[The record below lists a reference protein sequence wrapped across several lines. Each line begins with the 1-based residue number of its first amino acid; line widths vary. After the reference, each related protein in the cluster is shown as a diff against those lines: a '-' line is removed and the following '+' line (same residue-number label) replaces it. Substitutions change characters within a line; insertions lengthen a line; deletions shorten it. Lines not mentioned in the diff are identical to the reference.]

1 MRSLAPSVTRYVAVL
16 EAHIEKALAARVVG
30 LDFSAFCA
38 ELLER
43 GPSALGEQLNLDVL
57 GSFGFEGFKVSPAC
71 PLHLVGGVR
80 GSRDVE
86 RRGGVPTLARGHGY
100 RALDSP
106 QELMLAEKRGRQCCG
121 GLVGAPLPLHA
132 DEQEDGEAI
141 PDLNLHITPVP
152 SLWRHAQQPSGI

>member
-86 RRGGVPTLARGHGY
+86 RRGGPNISAWTR
-100 RALDSP
+100 
-106 QELMLAEKRGRQCCG
+106 
-121 GLVGAPLPLHA
+121 LPC
-132 DEQEDGEAI
+132 
-141 PDLNLHITPVP
+141 P
-152 SLWRHAQQPSGI
+152 

>member
-1 MRSLAPSVTRYVAVL
+1 MMEPHFEEEVGGFLSAHCDEFEEGENKLEYTAIFERYVAVL

-57 GSFGFEGFKVSPAC
+57 GSFGFEGFK
-71 PLHLVGGVR
+71 
-80 GSRDVE
+80 
-86 RRGGVPTLARGHGY
+86 
-100 RALDSP
+100 
-106 QELMLAEKRGRQCCG
+106 ELMLAEKRGRQCCG

>member
-1 MRSLAPSVTRYVAVL
+1 MAMKPDTASHTRDIGPHHRLGEGLRSLAPSVTRYVAVL

-100 RALDSP
+100 R
-106 QELMLAEKRGRQCCG
+106 
-121 GLVGAPLPLHA
+121 
-132 DEQEDGEAI
+132 
-141 PDLNLHITPVP
+141 DLIRLR
-152 SLWRHAQQPSGI
+152 S

>member
-1 MRSLAPSVTRYVAVL
+1 MAMKPDTASHTRDIGPHHRLGEGLRSLAPSVTRYVAVL
-16 EAHIEKALAARVVG
+16 EAHIEKARAARVVG

-86 RRGGVPTLARGHGY
+86 RRGGPNISAWTR
-100 RALDSP
+100 
-106 QELMLAEKRGRQCCG
+106 
-121 GLVGAPLPLHA
+121 LPC
-132 DEQEDGEAI
+132 
-141 PDLNLHITPVP
+141 P
-152 SLWRHAQQPSGI
+152 